1 MYRVGFAKDIHRL
14 VKNRPLILGGVNIP
28 FELGEDAH
36 SDGDVIYHAL
46 SEALLGSLALGD
58 LGTFYPP
65 SDDRFLNI
73 DSSFFVKDCYLKV
86 KEKGYSLVNID
97 ISINLEKP
105 KLKPYL
111 QVMRNNISSLLGIDV
126 NNISI
131 KAMTNE
137 NVDAVGESKAV
148 EAYCYLL
155 IKKN

>member
-1 MYRVGFAKDIHRL
+1 MYRIGFAKDIHRL
-14 VKNRPLILGGVNIP
+14 VKGRPLILGGVHIP

-36 SDGDVIYHAL
+36 SDGDVVYHAL

-65 SDDRFLNI
+65 SDDKYLNL
-73 DSSFFVKDCYLKV
+73 DSSYFVKDCFNKI
-86 KEKGYSLVNID
+86 KNRGYSIVNID

-105 KLKPYL
+105 KLKSYL
-111 QVMRNNISSLLGIDV
+111 QNMKENISSLLEIDIDD
-126 NNISI
+126 ISI

-137 NVDAVGESKAV
+137 KLDAVGKLEAV